1 MSFKKPDDAT
11 IKRMTVQ
18 SATQLINALQRRR
31 DAVVKPLDAEIQFYE
46 KVLKQKQKEDEHG
59 TTTGTV

>member
-18 SATQLINALQRRR
+18 SVTQLINALKRRR
-31 DAVVKPLDAEIQFYE
+31 DAAIKPLDVEIQFYE
-46 KVLKQKQKEDEHG
+46 KVLKQKETEDG
-59 TTTGTV
+59 KTTGTV

>member
-18 SATQLINALQRRR
+18 SVTQLINALKRRR
-31 DAVVKPLDAEIQFYE
+31 DAAIKPLDAEIQYYE
-46 KVLKQKQKEDEHG
+46 KALKQKEDENG
-59 TTTGTV
+59 TATRTV

>member
-18 SATQLINALQRRR
+18 SVTQLINALKRRR

-46 KVLKQKQKEDEHG
+46 KVLKQKEGSDG
-59 TTTGTV
+59 TSTSTV

>member
-18 SATQLINALQRRR
+18 SVTQLINALKRRR

-46 KVLKQKQKEDEHG
+46 KVLKQKEESDG
-59 TTTGTV
+59 TSTSTI

>member
-18 SATQLINALQRRR
+18 SVTQLINALKRRR
-31 DAVVKPLDAEIQFYE
+31 DAAIKPLDAEIQYYE
-46 KVLKQKQKEDEHG
+46 KVLKQKEDENG
-59 TTTGTV
+59 TATRTV

>member
-18 SATQLINALQRRR
+18 SVTQLINALQRRR
-31 DAVVKPLDAEIQFYE
+31 DAAVKPLDAEIQFYE
-46 KVLKQKQKEDEHG
+46 KVLKLKEDENG
-59 TTTGTV
+59 KTTGTV

>member
-18 SATQLINALQRRR
+18 SVTQLINALQRRR
-31 DAVVKPLDAEIQFYE
+31 DAVVKPLDAEIKFYE
-46 KVLKQKQKEDEHG
+46 KVLKQKEEDDG
-59 TTTGTV
+59 KTTGTV

>member
-18 SATQLINALQRRR
+18 SVTQLINALQRRR

-46 KVLKQKQKEDEHG
+46 KVLKQKEESDG
-59 TTTGTV
+59 TSTSTI